1 MRDFEQ
7 VRQSRSRRLLPVIPA
22 ILAAFVALAVPL
34 TAEAHGRKA
43 VPSDSALFAQYQ
55 AGLTAYLSRD
65 YGAALE
71 AWRPLAERE
80 TESSAVQI
88 FLGFMSA
95 RGLGL
100 TQDPTAAAQWYGRA
114 AKQDNVLAQIRLGL
128 LYRRGEGVV
137 QDPVQA
143 YLWATLAARQES
155 HLQQLAEALQET
167 LAAKM
172 TPAQIAEAERL
183 ADGWIET
190 HRKAE

>member
-1 MRDFEQ
+1 MGDLDQ
-7 VRQSRSRRLLPVIPA
+7 VHPCRRRRILPVISA
-22 ILAAFVALAVPL
+22 ILAVLVALAVPL
-34 TAEAHGRKA
+34 NAEAHGRKA
-43 VPSDSALFAQYQ
+43 VPSDPALFEQYQ
-55 AGLTAYLSRD
+55 TGLTAYLNSD
-65 YGAALE
+65 YGVALE

-80 TESSAVQI
+80 TESSAAQI
-88 FLGFMSA
+88 FLGFMHA

-114 AKQDNVLAQIRLGL
+114 AKQDNVLAQIRLGF

-137 QDPVQA
+137 QDPIQA

-155 HLQQLAEALQET
+155 HLQTLAEALQET